1 MYKPNGISDAQHRK
15 GNDITVTSEHDM
27 QVFRTN
33 FESGHEV
40 FFSHL
45 SLLINSSGQI
55 RIATYGP
62 CIASAAWV
70 AFAPKTARPGPCHD
84 TTTYVNS
91 N

>member
-45 SLLINSSGQI
+45 SLLMNSSGQI

-62 CIASAAWV
+62 LRLLHGLRLLRRQRVLGRVIILQ
-70 AFAPKTARPGPCHD
+70 PM
-84 TTTYVNS
+84 
-91 N
+91 